1 MRNPNRF
8 TSYATAIAWLHAIGG
23 HASVR
28 KHATADYDEVSAFDP
43 KTRLSGLA
51 TFDSGVP
58 GSSQY
63 ERDRQEAVRLA
74 CCDLYVGG
82 LEARVR

>member
-8 TSYATAIAWLHAIGG
+8 TSYETAVARLHSIGG
-23 HASVR
+23 HVSIR
-28 KHATADYDEVSAFDP
+28 KHAAVDHDEVSAFDP
-43 KTRLSGLA
+43 ETSLTRLA
-51 TFDSGVP
+51 AFDAGVP

-74 CCDLYVGG
+74 CCDLYVAG
-82 LEARVR
+82 LKAR